1 MYAMNVNGLEDMRR
15 LMRGSLEGVAAGKS
29 DEELEKDVAEW
40 VSSVLGDRFDKQLEK
55 EKAKKRTAG
64 QIEET
69 D

>member
-1 MYAMNVNGLEDMRR
+1 
-15 LMRGSLEGVAAGKS
+15 LEGVAAGKS

-55 EKAKKRTAG
+55 EKAKKRAAG
-64 QIEET
+64 QTEET